1 MRTTEKNK
9 ILMVDDDEAIR
20 DCIAELLS
28 MAGYTVTLSSDGSE
42 SLRIFEI
49 EPFDLVIT
57 DIMMPG
63 TDGLGAMIK
72 MRSIDPEIKIL
83 AISGAD
89 MKEELLHAAG
99 FVGAMSTLQKPFS
112 NDELLKTIAGLL
124 G

>member
-42 SLRIFEI
+42 SLRIFET

-57 DIMMPG
+57 DHDAGDRRVGGHDQNALDGPG
-63 TDGLGAMIK
+63 D
-72 MRSIDPEIKIL
+72 
-83 AISGAD
+83 
-89 MKEELLHAAG
+89 
-99 FVGAMSTLQKPFS
+99 
-112 NDELLKTIAGLL
+112 
-124 G
+124 